1 MPADLHIHTLGWV
14 SEEELRIFRNEVPH
28 TMEEWLDAYDSI
40 YCGCPSVWVGQ
51 VSWLK
56 AIVTG
61 DDQGFIPGPVQAVW
75 GIFGKNFVEI
85 TDEVISLVSAA
96 MDNPNS
102 TSYALNEKSKV
113 VSFLRRNIG
122 ERAFIISW

>member
-1 MPADLHIHTLGWV
+1 MSADLHIHTLGRV
-14 SEEELRIFRNEVPH
+14 SEGELRIFRNEVPN
-28 TMEEWLDAYDSI
+28 TREEWLDAYDSV

-51 VSWLK
+51 VSWIK

-61 DDQGFIPGPVQAVW
+61 DAQSFIPGPVQAIR
-75 GIFGKNFVEI
+75 GIFGRNLVEI

-96 MDNPNS
+96 MDDQND

-113 VSFLRRNIG
+113 IEFLKRNIG